1 MFQIFK
7 NFLQPEYR
15 GSSQPHLDSA
25 LRRLLTYPLRYLQ
38 EFLIDLQML
47 ANLGLYFVKDNNR
60 EYLRCNFCEFRIN
73 QKEYPTYFSSAI
85 QNPSSSRSTDC
96 LMLDVENDDGILP
109 PSSQE
114 PKFDLNLA
122 MHRLFTFPLVFH
134 RLFQFELLHFL
145 SDLGF
150 YFSNECVNCK
160 FCGFVIT
167 TGQLSEYFSHGLEHV
182 RKVILKFHKNCKI
195 DGNDSE
201 NVPMGKSLDDHLN
214 YNYEAHRLYSLLK
227 KNDWQYVTPFD
238 LAKSGF
244 YYSGRE
250 DNVICVFCNLEV
262 RGWEEGDTPD

>member
-1 MFQIFK
+1 M
-7 NFLQPEYR
+7 
-15 GSSQPHLDSA
+15 SS
-25 LRRLLTYPLRYLQ
+25 LTQ
-38 EFLIDLQML
+38 
-47 ANLGLYFVKDNNR
+47 
-60 EYLRCNFCEFRIN
+60 
-73 QKEYPTYFSSAI
+73 
-85 QNPSSSRSTDC
+85 
-96 LMLDVENDDGILP
+96 DVEKIAA
-109 PSSQE
+109 PSTL
-114 PKFDLNLA
+114 KLNLNLSLA

-150 YFSNECVNCK
+150 YFSNEC
-160 FCGFVIT
+160 
-167 TGQLSEYFSHGLEHV
+167 
-182 RKVILKFHKNCKI
+182 I

-244 YYSGRE
+244 YYSGCE

-262 RGWEEGDTPD
+262 RGWEEGDTPDEEAHSHI

>member
-1 MFQIFK
+1 
-7 NFLQPEYR
+7 
-15 GSSQPHLDSA
+15 
-25 LRRLLTYPLRYLQ
+25 
-38 EFLIDLQML
+38 
-47 ANLGLYFVKDNNR
+47 
-60 EYLRCNFCEFRIN
+60 
-73 QKEYPTYFSSAI
+73 
-85 QNPSSSRSTDC
+85 
-96 LMLDVENDDGILP
+96 
-109 PSSQE
+109 
-114 PKFDLNLA
+114 

-262 RGWEEGDTPD
+262 RGWEEGDTPDVDIIWLIRDLFSWPRGRGSFISYQPQFHSSGRFAGSHVMYCVNLDSCAVQSADCKSDEVQNAGRTLPLATA